1 MRGKRRLPFSD
12 GKYTQRIA
20 WCIHR
25 EPISPYIATQCIHR
39 EQLSV
44 KQPLSEYI
52 GNHLVHREPLCVY
65 ISTQCIHREQ
75 LSVNTENRSVY
86 TQRIAQCIHK
96 ELLSVCTA
104 TQCIHIEN
112 HSVTAHLMM
121 FYIFVHKTDTV
132 FQCLPLK
139 FVWQPRILHVLSS
152 SSSEC
157 PALHVLHE
165 PTIYKF
171 SLD

>member
-121 FYIFVHKTDTV
+121 FYIFVHKTDSVSMFTFKV
-132 FQCLPLK
+132 CMVASYSACPL
-139 FVWQPRILHVLSS
+139 FIFL
-152 SSSEC
+152 
-157 PALHVLHE
+157 
-165 PTIYKF
+165 
-171 SLD
+171 